1 MKTLCR
7 LGLFMSLM
15 AMPSALYADEQPTAD
30 YGTIPNAREIEPG
43 LLTGGR
49 PSNED
54 LERLKNAGYKS
65 VINLEGLDAHSLAEA
80 AAADELGLKYIAI
93 PVTSADITR
102 ENAIRLDDAL
112 KLSGTPVFVHCAS
125 GNRAGALMALRAY
138 FVQNM
143 SPAAAI
149 DEGKRA
155 GLTSLIGTVSS
166 VIEEAE
172 AAKGN

>member
-65 VINLEGLDAHSLAEA
+65 VINLEGLTP
-80 AAADELGLKYIAI
+80 IA
-93 PVTSADITR
+93 SQKL
-102 ENAIRLDDAL
+102 RLPMNL
-112 KLSGTPVFVHCAS
+112 
-125 GNRAGALMALRAY
+125 
-138 FVQNM
+138 
-143 SPAAAI
+143 
-149 DEGKRA
+149 
-155 GLTSLIGTVSS
+155 VSS
-166 VIEEAE
+166 TLPFR
-172 AAKGN
+172 